1 VKRVLSV
8 ILSLVILVL
17 SAVPCND
24 QDDIMA
30 TQNQTVILTVEHA
43 PVSAF
48 DICNPFFFCH
58 TGHSAFVQ
66 SNSFFT
72 EFLTSPVPLFSGNP
86 VFTDIT
92 VYHPIWHPPKG

>member
-1 VKRVLSV
+1 VKSVLSV

-30 TQNQTVILTVEHA
+30 TQNQTVILTVEQA
-43 PVSAF
+43 PASAF

-58 TGHSAFVQ
+58 TGHNAFIQ
-66 SNSFFT
+66 SESFFT
-72 EFLTSPVPLFSGNP
+72 EFLSSPVCLFSENP
-86 VFTDIT
+86 IFTDIIL
-92 VYHPIWHPPKG
+92 YYPIWHPPKG